1 MGQQPSVHLRLRDLP
16 RATDHPGAPRRWS
29 PERPGDATGPDFL
42 PRRGRFGAPGPDTGY
57 AWRLL
62 EGRHIAVADGERRED
77 AVAAVAAVMAA
88 RASALGRAPVADDAA
103 IAERI
108 LGYGLEPSDGAA
120 SSRPGAV
127 AGLARHPGRARAL
140 VAAIGRGILTAP
152 VERFEDLAAS
162 GEVPV
167 RL

>member
-1 MGQQPSVHLRLRDLP
+1 MGQRPSVDLRLRDLP

-29 PERPGDATGPDFL
+29 PDRPGDATGPDFL

-62 EGRHIAVADGERRED
+62 EGRHIAVAAGERRED

-88 RASALGRAPVADDAA
+88 RASALGRAPVAADAA
-103 IAERI
+103 AAEKI
-108 LGYGLEPSDGAA
+108 LGYGLEPSEDVASARSAA
-120 SSRPGAV
+120 VG
-127 AGLARHPGRARAL
+127 GLAHHPERTRAL